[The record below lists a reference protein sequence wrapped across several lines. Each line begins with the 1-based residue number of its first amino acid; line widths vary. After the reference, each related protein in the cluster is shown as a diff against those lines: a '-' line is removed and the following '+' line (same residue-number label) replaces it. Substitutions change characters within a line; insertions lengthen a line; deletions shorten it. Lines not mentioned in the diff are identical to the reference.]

1 MRLTVIDLDH
11 GVRVADDKL
20 KAQVRRTDR
29 RRKVVRDAIEL
40 AGAEIARV
48 GRLHRLM
55 VHHQA
60 HESLG
65 LVTLVEIG
73 PVRQVI
79 RPSHDDTQIL
89 VYARGMCVG
98 GRVDGARLIEFKG
111 EVGIVPGRTDGV
123 FGIGHDGC
131 GPGGKATFE
140 AAVLDDIVGWTGGAR
155 GGRRG

>member
-1 MRLTVIDLDH
+1 
-11 GVRVADDKL
+11 
-20 KAQVRRTDR
+20 
-29 RRKVVRDAIEL
+29 
-40 AGAEIARV
+40 
-48 GRLHRLM
+48 M

-65 LVTLVEIG
+65 PITLIEIG

-79 RPSHDDTQIL
+79 RLSHDNNQIL
-89 VYARGMCVG
+89 IHARRMHVG
-98 GRVDGARLIEFKG
+98 VRVDGARLIEFKS

-131 GPGGKATFE
+131 GPGSKATFE
-140 AAVLDDIVGWTGGAR
+140 ATVLDDVVGWTGGASGAEGR